1 MGQEISPPE
10 YWAGLL
16 WWMFQIRQRSPQM
29 TSRLIV
35 SSVKEASSHVCFDQN
50 SFHHISKQNSLSQM
64 RAEICQSPAEELMLS
79 WALGWDWQFHVLGW
93 WEYLAPLL
101 QQEHLLLSVKCFQH
115 GKHLMSPHVLNG
127 LQCWIGRCWKLT
139 LNLLILGVVTLCRND
154 ASENLTLGGL
164 KIRKSAGLVGCS
176 IWCFGVQFRGTDFLS
191 VFTTIIITTNSTLFF
206 YYSSYYYSTC
216 YSSHVFCY
224 YCMAATI
231 MSTIVVSH

>member
-1 MGQEISPPE
+1 M
-10 YWAGLL
+10 
-16 WWMFQIRQRSPQM
+16 
-29 TSRLIV
+29 
-35 SSVKEASSHVCFDQN
+35 
-50 SFHHISKQNSLSQM
+50 
-64 RAEICQSPAEELMLS
+64 
-79 WALGWDWQFHVLGW
+79 
-93 WEYLAPLL
+93 
-101 QQEHLLLSVKCFQH
+101 LSVKCFQH